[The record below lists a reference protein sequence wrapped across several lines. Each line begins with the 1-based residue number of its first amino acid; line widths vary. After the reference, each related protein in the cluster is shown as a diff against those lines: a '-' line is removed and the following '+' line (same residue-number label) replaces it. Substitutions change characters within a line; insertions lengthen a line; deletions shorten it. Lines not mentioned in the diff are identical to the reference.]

1 MMTESGS
8 NATVPQSPGGN
19 TEQEDAEHLK
29 RLRQLVE
36 DAIADGK
43 LSNTEMNDIRAA
55 LFADGKLTL
64 EEMEVVRDTMKA
76 HLGEKPLEFE
86 LD

>member
-1 MMTESGS
+1 MTTEPGP
-8 NATVPQSPGGN
+8 NEPLPQSPGETTG
-19 TEQEDAEHLK
+19 QEDAEHLK

-36 DAIADGK
+36 GAIADGK

-76 HLGEKPLEFE
+76 YLGEKPLEFE

>member
-1 MMTESGS
+1 MTTEFGP
-8 NATVPQSPGGN
+8 NAPAPQSPGE
-19 TEQEDAEHLK
+19 TASQEDAEHLK
-29 RLRQLVE
+29 RLRRLVE
-36 DAIADGK
+36 AAIADGK

-64 EEMEVVRDTMKA
+64 AEMEVVRDTMKA

-86 LD
+86 PE